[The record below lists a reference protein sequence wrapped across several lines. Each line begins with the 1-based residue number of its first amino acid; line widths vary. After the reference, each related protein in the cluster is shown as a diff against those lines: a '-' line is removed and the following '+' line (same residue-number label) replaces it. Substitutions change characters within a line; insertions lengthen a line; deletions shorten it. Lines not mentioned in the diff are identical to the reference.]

1 MLFLVFSFGVA
12 LIFGLA
18 NIYIYKRLVLKFITL
33 KYLRK
38 LFAFVLFMLFFA
50 QAFFMVF
57 RSSEYLNDVWY
68 SFFASLYAPTY
79 CFFFITLILDFL
91 RFVLAM
97 LGKIFMKIASFVKV
111 AFEIFVLALGAFLTY
126 FSIYS
131 AIKVPEFSE
140 VDIIIPHLEKEL
152 KIAML
157 TDIHL
162 GKNLHENF
170 LSDIIE
176 KVNSK
181 NVDMVVIVGDLV
193 DTNPNDLKP
202 YISKLNDLKSS
213 YGTFYALGNHEYYH
227 GINEVLELLKTQTN
241 MKILVNDAIDLG
253 FANIAGVGDLAG
265 LRKGILAPDLA
276 RAKVDLNL
284 SKPSILLAH
293 QPKTALLYDVS
304 DFDLILSG
312 HTHGGQVFPFALLVK
327 LQQGFVSGLYVLSE
341 KTQLFVSRG
350 AGFWGPSLRTFSQSE
365 LVILNLKGRK

>member
-97 LGKIFMKIASFVKV
+97 LGKTFMKIASFIKV

>member
-97 LGKIFMKIASFVKV
+97 LGKTFMKIASFVKV

-284 SKPSILLAH
+284 SEPSILLAH